1 MGNAVWKVLAIVSGV
16 VGARV
21 AKAASDG
28 TWKAATGGKPPANPA
43 DPDVSWKEAAVF
55 AIVSG
60 AIMGAAQ
67 LAQLARQRP
76 FALGPAAA
84 LAQVEPGGRGREH
97 DEPQEG
103 REARGVARIDVAERL
118 HRVERQGK
126 R

>member
-60 AIMGAAQ
+60 AIMG
-67 LAQLARQRP
+67 
-76 FALGPAAA
+76 
-84 LAQVEPGGRGREH
+84 
-97 DEPQEG
+97 
-103 REARGVARIDVAERL
+103 VARMVAQKQAAHFYTKSAGHPPEAL
-118 HRVERQGK
+118 KADLQGK
-126 R
+126 GKAK